1 MCGDGMCGGFMV
13 TDLGAFSRLVT
24 SIYDT
29 VTEPRLWVDCMA
41 EIGHA
46 FDATGAGLIVAGSG
60 VQRSVLAA
68 SIPADARESYQSYYS
83 GLDHVLA
90 AMEAAPI
97 GLIHPGTAVIDRHAQ
112 TEFNADWM
120 RPHHMD
126 DGIFVRLTGGRST
139 TTFIVAAQQQSSPFC
154 GGERF
159 QLMNALLPHLQQAM
173 RIQRQIARCDA
184 DIRNL
189 EEIVDN
195 IAPAVLVL
203 TSALSITR
211 TNLAA
216 EQILS
221 DDDGLSGSQRVLS
234 AAHAPTRMML
244 RTSVTAVT
252 RPDRRPGHARTFK
265 CPRPSG
271 RQPYVIHVLP
281 SRPTLVRDAEP
292 RALVIIVDPA
302 RNPAP
307 PHATLRVL
315 YELTDA
321 EARIALL
328 ALRGEGISPIATE
341 LSLSVSTVKTH
352 LQHVFEKTGTH
363 RQAELVRLLAQI
375 QP

>member
-1 MCGDGMCGGFMV
+1 MV

-189 EEIVDN
+189 EEVVDN